1 MATVAADGPARR
13 GRSAGFGSIE
23 KLPSGRLRVRW
34 HDEDGQRRTAGQTF
48 ATKADARRFL
58 ATVEADK
65 LRGTY
70 RAPRVVTDTLGA
82 YGARWIEDR
91 PRLKASTRHQYEVDF
106 RLHIEP
112 ALGSTVLDQIEPDDV
127 GRWYSRLSDGLRASL
142 AESGRDGSAT
152 VARSYRLLRAIL
164 QTAVDDDILTRN
176 PCRIPGAGDARS
188 PERPV
193 LSAQEIGRLADEV
206 PVSYRAFVLVAGFTG
221 LRAGEIAA
229 LRLSDLDLRRGSAVL
244 RVNRRFYRVAGT
256 LTVDTPKSEA
266 GARTLPLPAFVA
278 DELRAHLA
286 EFRPAV
292 EQVVRLRT
300 GQWAGDTL
308 LQVVLGH
315 DGRLLVSRDQGNVVW
330 SPERGA
336 PSSMARVVPLAE
348 AASRARQPA
357 GREDRD
363 GAARH
368 HPVADRSMRPTT
380 SLSPLLSLHQ
390 EVCSRAGGVL
400 PWGWPWPGHRRRRA
414 VTWPCATYSTDSRGH
429 SRTATGRRTRQRR
442 RCEVVTLRRRR
453 QHRVARRTPL
463 VTARRQPLR
472 GS

>member
-1 MATVAADGPARR
+1 MVTVAADGPARR

-70 RAPRVVTDTLGA
+70 RAPRVVTDTLGD

-112 ALGSTVLDQIEPDDV
+112 TLGSAVLDQIEPDDIR
-127 GRWYSRLSDGLRASL
+127 RWYSRLSDGLRASL
-142 AESGRDGSAT
+142 AESGRNGSAT

-286 EFRPAV
+286 EFRPDAGPSDLV
-292 EQVVRLRT
+292 FVTSGGRDVLDGYSQVVRRALDRIGRTDARAHDLRHSALT
-300 GQWAGDTL
+300 SAAEHGATL
-308 LQVVLGH
+308 ATLMQ
-315 DGRLLVSRDQGNVVW
+315 
-330 SPERGA
+330 
-336 PSSMARVVPLAE
+336 MA
-348 AASRARQPA
+348 
-357 GREDRD
+357 
-363 GAARH
+363 
-368 HPVADRSMRPTT
+368 
-380 SLSPLLSLHQ
+380 
-390 EVCSRAGGVL
+390 
-400 PWGWPWPGHRRRRA
+400 
-414 VTWPCATYSTDSRGH
+414 GH
-429 SRTATGRRTRQRR
+429 STPDAAQRYQHATLEHSR
-442 RCEVVTLRRRR
+442 
-453 QHRVARRTPL
+453 RVAAAVDQSAAKLVAKSRTTRRPD
-463 VTARRQPLR
+463 R
-472 GS
+472 

>member
-70 RAPRVVTDTLGA
+70 RAPRVVTDTLGD
-82 YGARWIEDR
+82 YGTRWIEDR

-112 ALGSTVLDQIEPDDV
+112 TLGSKVLDQIEPDDIR
-127 GRWYSRLSDGLRASL
+127 RWYSRLSDGLRASL
-142 AESGRDGSAT
+142 AESGRNGSAT

-229 LRLSDLDLRRGSAVL
+229 LRLSDLDLRRGNAVL

-256 LTVDTPKSEA
+256 LTIDTPKSEA
-266 GARTLPLPAFVA
+266 GARTLPLPAFVV

-286 EFRPAV
+286 EFRPDAGPSDLV
-292 EQVVRLRT
+292 FVTSGGRDVLDGYSQVVRRALDRIGRTDARAHDLRHSALT
-300 GQWAGDTL
+300 SAAEHGATL
-308 LQVVLGH
+308 ATLMQ
-315 DGRLLVSRDQGNVVW
+315 
-330 SPERGA
+330 
-336 PSSMARVVPLAE
+336 MA
-348 AASRARQPA
+348 
-357 GREDRD
+357 
-363 GAARH
+363 
-368 HPVADRSMRPTT
+368 
-380 SLSPLLSLHQ
+380 
-390 EVCSRAGGVL
+390 
-400 PWGWPWPGHRRRRA
+400 
-414 VTWPCATYSTDSRGH
+414 GH
-429 SRTATGRRTRQRR
+429 STPDAAQRYQHATLEHSR
-442 RCEVVTLRRRR
+442 
-453 QHRVARRTPL
+453 RVAAAVDQSAAKLVAKSRTTRRPD
-463 VTARRQPLR
+463 R
-472 GS
+472 

>member
-70 RAPRVVTDTLGA
+70 RAPRVVTDTLGD
-82 YGARWIEDR
+82 YGTRWIEDR

-112 ALGSTVLDQIEPDDV
+112 TLGSTVLDQIEPDDIR
-127 GRWYSRLSDGLRASL
+127 RWYSRLSDGLRASL
-142 AESGRDGSAT
+142 AESGRNGSAT

-229 LRLSDLDLRRGSAVL
+229 LRLSDLDLRRGHAVL

-256 LTVDTPKSEA
+256 LTIDTPKSEA

-278 DELRAHLA
+278 DELRAHVV
-286 EFRPAV
+286 EFRPDAGPSDLV
-292 EQVVRLRT
+292 FVTSGGRDVLDGYSQVVRRALDRIGRTDARAHDLRHSALT
-300 GQWAGDTL
+300 SAAEHGATL
-308 LQVVLGH
+308 ATLMQ
-315 DGRLLVSRDQGNVVW
+315 
-330 SPERGA
+330 
-336 PSSMARVVPLAE
+336 MA
-348 AASRARQPA
+348 
-357 GREDRD
+357 
-363 GAARH
+363 
-368 HPVADRSMRPTT
+368 
-380 SLSPLLSLHQ
+380 
-390 EVCSRAGGVL
+390 
-400 PWGWPWPGHRRRRA
+400 
-414 VTWPCATYSTDSRGH
+414 GH
-429 SRTATGRRTRQRR
+429 STPDAAQRYQHATLEHSR
-442 RCEVVTLRRRR
+442 
-453 QHRVARRTPL
+453 RVAAAVDQSAAKLVAKSRTTRRPD
-463 VTARRQPLR
+463 R
-472 GS
+472 

>member
-65 LRGTY
+65 LRGSY
-70 RAPRVVTDTLGA
+70 RAPRVVTDTLGD
-82 YGARWIEDR
+82 YGTRWIEDR

-112 ALGSTVLDQIEPDDV
+112 TLGSKVLDQIEPDDIR
-127 GRWYSRLSDGLRASL
+127 RWYSRLSDGLRASL
-142 AESGRDGSAT
+142 AESGRNGSAT

-278 DELRAHLA
+278 DELRAHVV
-286 EFRPAV
+286 EFRPDAGPSDLV
-292 EQVVRLRT
+292 FVTSGGRDVLDGYSQVVRRALDRIGRTDARAHDLRHSALT
-300 GQWAGDTL
+300 SAAEHGATL
-308 LQVVLGH
+308 ATLMQ
-315 DGRLLVSRDQGNVVW
+315 
-330 SPERGA
+330 
-336 PSSMARVVPLAE
+336 MA
-348 AASRARQPA
+348 
-357 GREDRD
+357 
-363 GAARH
+363 
-368 HPVADRSMRPTT
+368 
-380 SLSPLLSLHQ
+380 
-390 EVCSRAGGVL
+390 
-400 PWGWPWPGHRRRRA
+400 
-414 VTWPCATYSTDSRGH
+414 GH
-429 SRTATGRRTRQRR
+429 STPDAAQRYQHATLEHSR
-442 RCEVVTLRRRR
+442 
-453 QHRVARRTPL
+453 RVAAAVDQSAAKLVAKSRTTRRPD
-463 VTARRQPLR
+463 R
-472 GS
+472 

>member
-70 RAPRVVTDTLGA
+70 RAPRVVTDTLGD
-82 YGARWIEDR
+82 YGTRWIEDR

-112 ALGSTVLDQIEPDDV
+112 TLGSTVLDQIEPDDIR
-127 GRWYSRLSDGLRASL
+127 RWYSRLSDGLRASL
-142 AESGRDGSAT
+142 AESGRNGSAT

-229 LRLSDLDLRRGSAVL
+229 LRLSDLDLRRGNAVL
-244 RVNRRFYRVAGT
+244 RVNRRFYRVAGS

-286 EFRPAV
+286 EFRPDAGPSDLV
-292 EQVVRLRT
+292 FVTSGGRDVLDGYSQVVRRALDRIGRTDARAHDLRHSALT
-300 GQWAGDTL
+300 SAAEHGATL
-308 LQVVLGH
+308 ATLMQ
-315 DGRLLVSRDQGNVVW
+315 
-330 SPERGA
+330 
-336 PSSMARVVPLAE
+336 MA
-348 AASRARQPA
+348 
-357 GREDRD
+357 
-363 GAARH
+363 
-368 HPVADRSMRPTT
+368 
-380 SLSPLLSLHQ
+380 
-390 EVCSRAGGVL
+390 
-400 PWGWPWPGHRRRRA
+400 
-414 VTWPCATYSTDSRGH
+414 GH
-429 SRTATGRRTRQRR
+429 STPDAAQRYQHATLEHSR
-442 RCEVVTLRRRR
+442 
-453 QHRVARRTPL
+453 RVAAAVDQSAAKLVAKSRTTRRPD
-463 VTARRQPLR
+463 R
-472 GS
+472 

>member
-70 RAPRVVTDTLGA
+70 RAPRVVTDTLGD
-82 YGARWIEDR
+82 YGTRWIEDR

-112 ALGSTVLDQIEPDDV
+112 TLGSKVLDQIEPDDIR
-127 GRWYSRLSDGLRASL
+127 RWYSRLSDGLRASL
-142 AESGRDGSAT
+142 AESGRNGSAT

-206 PVSYRAFVLVAGFTG
+206 PLSYRAFVLVAGFTG

-229 LRLSDLDLRRGSAVL
+229 LRLSDLDLRRGNAVL

-256 LTVDTPKSEA
+256 LTIDTPKSEA

-278 DELRAHLA
+278 DELRAHLV
-286 EFRPAV
+286 EFRPDAGPSDLV
-292 EQVVRLRT
+292 FVTSGGRDVLDGYSQVVRRALDRIGRTDARAHDLRHSALT
-300 GQWAGDTL
+300 SAAEHGATL
-308 LQVVLGH
+308 ATLMQ
-315 DGRLLVSRDQGNVVW
+315 
-330 SPERGA
+330 
-336 PSSMARVVPLAE
+336 MA
-348 AASRARQPA
+348 
-357 GREDRD
+357 
-363 GAARH
+363 
-368 HPVADRSMRPTT
+368 
-380 SLSPLLSLHQ
+380 
-390 EVCSRAGGVL
+390 
-400 PWGWPWPGHRRRRA
+400 
-414 VTWPCATYSTDSRGH
+414 GH
-429 SRTATGRRTRQRR
+429 STPDAAQRYQHATLEHSR
-442 RCEVVTLRRRR
+442 
-453 QHRVARRTPL
+453 RVAAAVDQSAAKLVAKSRTTRRPD
-463 VTARRQPLR
+463 R
-472 GS
+472 

>member
-70 RAPRVVTDTLGA
+70 RAPRVVTDTLGD

-127 GRWYSRLSDGLRASL
+127 RRWYSRLSDGLRASL
-142 AESGRDGSAT
+142 AESGRNGSAT

-206 PVSYRAFVLVAGFTG
+206 PLSYRAFVLVAGFTG

-229 LRLSDLDLRRGSAVL
+229 LRLSDLDLRRGNAVL

-256 LTVDTPKSEA
+256 LTIDTPKSEA

-278 DELRAHLA
+278 DELRAHLV
-286 EFRPAV
+286 EFRPDAGPSDLV
-292 EQVVRLRT
+292 FVTSGGRDVLDGYSQVVRRALDRIGRTDARAHDLRHSALT
-300 GQWAGDTL
+300 SAAEHGATL
-308 LQVVLGH
+308 ATLMQ
-315 DGRLLVSRDQGNVVW
+315 
-330 SPERGA
+330 
-336 PSSMARVVPLAE
+336 MA
-348 AASRARQPA
+348 
-357 GREDRD
+357 
-363 GAARH
+363 
-368 HPVADRSMRPTT
+368 
-380 SLSPLLSLHQ
+380 
-390 EVCSRAGGVL
+390 
-400 PWGWPWPGHRRRRA
+400 
-414 VTWPCATYSTDSRGH
+414 GH
-429 SRTATGRRTRQRR
+429 STPTRPSDTSTQRWSTR
-442 RCEVVTLRRRR
+442 
-453 QHRVARRTPL
+453 RVAAAVDQSAAKLVAKSRTTRRPD
-463 VTARRQPLR
+463 R
-472 GS
+472 

>member
-70 RAPRVVTDTLGA
+70 RAPRVVTDTLGD
-82 YGARWIEDR
+82 YGTRWIEDR

-112 ALGSTVLDQIEPDDV
+112 TLGSMVLDQIEPDDIR
-127 GRWYSRLSDGLRASL
+127 RWYSRLSDGLRASL
-142 AESGRDGSAT
+142 AESGRNGSAT

-229 LRLSDLDLRRGSAVL
+229 LRLSDLDLRRGNAVL
-244 RVNRRFYRVAGT
+244 RVNRRFYRVAGS

-286 EFRPAV
+286 EFRPDAGPSDLV
-292 EQVVRLRT
+292 FVTSGGRDVLDGYSQVVRRALDRIGRTDARAHDLRHSALT
-300 GQWAGDTL
+300 SAAEHGATL
-308 LQVVLGH
+308 ATLMQ
-315 DGRLLVSRDQGNVVW
+315 
-330 SPERGA
+330 
-336 PSSMARVVPLAE
+336 MA
-348 AASRARQPA
+348 
-357 GREDRD
+357 
-363 GAARH
+363 
-368 HPVADRSMRPTT
+368 
-380 SLSPLLSLHQ
+380 
-390 EVCSRAGGVL
+390 
-400 PWGWPWPGHRRRRA
+400 
-414 VTWPCATYSTDSRGH
+414 GH
-429 SRTATGRRTRQRR
+429 STPDAAQRYQHATLEHSR
-442 RCEVVTLRRRR
+442 
-453 QHRVARRTPL
+453 RVAAAVDQSAAKLVAKSRTTRRPD
-463 VTARRQPLR
+463 R
-472 GS
+472 

>member
-70 RAPRVVTDTLGA
+70 RAPRVVTDTLGD

-127 GRWYSRLSDGLRASL
+127 RRWYSRLSDGLRASL
-142 AESGRDGSAT
+142 AESGRNGSAT

-188 PERPV
+188 LERPV

-206 PVSYRAFVLVAGFTG
+206 PLSYRAFVLVAGFTG

-229 LRLSDLDLRRGSAVL
+229 LRLSDLDLRRGNAVL

-256 LTVDTPKSEA
+256 LTIDTPKSEA

-278 DELRAHLA
+278 DELRAHLV
-286 EFRPAV
+286 EFRPDAGPSDLV
-292 EQVVRLRT
+292 FVTSGGRDVLDGYSQVVRRALDRIGRTDARAHDLRHSALT
-300 GQWAGDTL
+300 SAAEHGATL
-308 LQVVLGH
+308 ATLMQ
-315 DGRLLVSRDQGNVVW
+315 
-330 SPERGA
+330 
-336 PSSMARVVPLAE
+336 MA
-348 AASRARQPA
+348 
-357 GREDRD
+357 
-363 GAARH
+363 
-368 HPVADRSMRPTT
+368 
-380 SLSPLLSLHQ
+380 
-390 EVCSRAGGVL
+390 
-400 PWGWPWPGHRRRRA
+400 
-414 VTWPCATYSTDSRGH
+414 GH
-429 SRTATGRRTRQRR
+429 STPDAAQRYQHATLEHSR
-442 RCEVVTLRRRR
+442 
-453 QHRVARRTPL
+453 RVAAAVDQSAAKLVAKSRTTRRPD
-463 VTARRQPLR
+463 R
-472 GS
+472 